1 MRPNN
6 QKLLGFAGNWLRNRA
21 DNVAVGLL
29 TAMFVSFL
37 LQIFFRYVVNQPLT
51 WTLEAN
57 LLAWLWVVFWVS
69 AFLLHERDH
78 VRFDTIYIS
87 ARPPVRRVF
96 GLISAVLI
104 VIGFGA
110 AYPATFDFISF
121 MKIESS
127 SSLGIR
133 LDYVFSA
140 YLIFSA
146 AIVVRYAIRAVR
158 IFRNADVDQR

>member
-1 MRPNN
+1 MRPSN
-6 QKLLGFAGNWLRNRA
+6 QQLLGFAVNWLRNRA

-57 LLAWLWVVFWVS
+57 LLTWLWVVFWVS
-69 AFLLHERDH
+69 AFLLHDRDH

-87 ARPPVRRVF
+87 ARPPLRRAF
-96 GLISAVLI
+96 AFISATMI
-104 VIGFGA
+104 VVGFGA
-110 AYPATFDFISF
+110 ALPATYDFISF

-140 YLIFSA
+140 YLIFA
-146 AIVVRYAIRAVR
+146 VAIIARYFVRAVR
-158 IFRNADVDQR
+158 VIRGVDVDQR

>member
-1 MRPNN
+1 MQPTKPNW
-6 QKLLGFAGNWLRNRA
+6 FGNAVGWLRNRA

-57 LLAWLWVVFWVS
+57 LLTWLWVVFWTS
-69 AFLLHERDH
+69 AFLLRDGDH
-78 VRFDTIYIS
+78 VRFDTFYVS
-87 ARPPVRRVF
+87 ARPSLRRVF
-96 GLISAVLI
+96 ALISAVLI
-104 VIGFGA
+104 VVGFA
-110 AYPATFDFISF
+110 AAFPASLDFISF

-133 LDYVFSA
+133 LDYVFSV
-140 YLIFSA
+140 YLIFA
-146 AIVVRYAIRAVR
+146 AALIVRYAIRTVR
-158 IFRNADVDQR
+158 IIRGADVDEK

>member
-1 MRPNN
+1 MN
-6 QKLLGFAGNWLRNRA
+6 FARNWLRNRA

-57 LLAWLWVVFWVS
+57 LLFWLWTVFWVS
-69 AFLLHERDH
+69 AFPLRDRDH
-78 VRFDTIYIS
+78 IKFDIFYLS
-87 ARPPVRRVF
+87 ARPPVRRIF
-96 GLISAVLI
+96 ALISAVAMI
-104 VIGFGA
+104 VGFGVA
-110 AYPATFDFISF
+110 FPASFDFISF

-127 SSLGIR
+127 SSLHIR

-140 YLIFSA
+140 YLLFA
-146 AIVVRYAIRAVR
+146 AAVIVRYAIRVINIAR
-158 IFRNADVDQR
+158 GRDVDAP

>member
-1 MRPNN
+1 MD
-6 QKLLGFAGNWLRNRA
+6 FARNWLRNRA

-29 TAMFVSFL
+29 TAMFVSFI

-57 LLAWLWVVFWVS
+57 LLTWLWVVFWVS
-69 AFLLHERDH
+69 AFLLRDRDH
-78 VRFDTIYIS
+78 VKFDIFYLS
-87 ARPPVRRVF
+87 AAPRVRRAFALLSAAAIVAAF
-96 GLISAVLI
+96 GV
-104 VIGFGA
+104 

-133 LDYVFSA
+133 LDFVFSA
-140 YLIFSA
+140 YLLFA
-146 AIVVRYAIRAVR
+146 AAVIVRYTIRVVWIVLGR
-158 IFRNADVDQR
+158 DADAL